1 LKLYSLEYEKIVRD
15 PQFSEAIDNQ
25 ELSTLYEWMWEILQ
39 HDNAHAAELLH
50 NDKYQKTKE
59 EE

>member
-15 PQFSEAIDNQ
+15 DQ
-25 ELSTLYEWMWEILQ
+25 ELSTLYERMWEILQ
-39 HDNAHAAELLH
+39 HDNAHAAKLLH
-50 NDKYQKTKE
+50 NNEHSKAKE